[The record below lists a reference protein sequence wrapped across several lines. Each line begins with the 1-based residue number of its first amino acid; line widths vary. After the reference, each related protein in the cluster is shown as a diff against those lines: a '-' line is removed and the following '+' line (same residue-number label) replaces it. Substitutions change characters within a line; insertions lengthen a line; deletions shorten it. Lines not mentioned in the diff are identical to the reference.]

1 MPHTIRAADALARRL
16 YAAGCRTAFGM
27 PGGEVLTLI
36 DAMEAAGIRFIL
48 AKHENAA
55 GFMAEAVHH
64 RDHAPAILVGTIGPG
79 TLNGVNTVANA
90 FQDQVPLIVLSG
102 CMDPEEAQSYTHQVV
117 DQQAVFRPITKATFS
132 LTAGAAHLIADKA
145 VGIATEGRM
154 GPVHIDVP
162 ISVADAHIPQA
173 HPPFRTPASR
183 SAPAGRDL
191 ATARGW
197 LAAAQRPLMIVG
209 VDAMNQQAERAV
221 VEFAEDHNIP
231 LVTTYKAKGIMP
243 EDHPLSL
250 GGAGL
255 SPLADSHLLPF
266 VKSAD
271 LILCLGYDPIEMRPG
286 WRNIWNPETQNVI
299 DVSAVPNH
307 HYMHQGTLN
316 FVTDCAATLSALSD
330 GVDGQD
336 TWAEGEIEALKK
348 ALKTS
353 FPSDDIWG
361 PAAIIDT
368 CRKVL
373 PRDTLASADSGA
385 HRILLSQMWECYAPR
400 DLMQSSALCTT
411 GCAVPLAIGA
421 KLASP
426 ERTVV
431 SFSGDAGFLMV
442 AGELATAA
450 ELDLTPIFVV
460 FVDAS
465 LALIE
470 KKQRERQM
478 TNLGVD
484 FAQHNF
490 AAMGI
495 AFGGAGVTVRSRE
508 ALEKALTRAKT
519 ADTFTVIAAFI
530 DRGAYDGR
538 I

>member
-1 MPHTIRAADALARRL
+1 MSDTIRAADALARRL

-27 PGGEVLTLI
+27 PGGEVLTVI
-36 DAMEAAGIRFIL
+36 DALEAAGIRFIL

-55 GFMAEAVHH
+55 GFIAEGVHH

-90 FQDQVPLIVLSG
+90 LQDQVPLIVISG
-102 CMDPEEAQSYTHQVV
+102 CMDADEAARYTHQVI
-117 DQQAVFRPITKATFS
+117 DQQAVFRPITKASFA
-132 LTAGAAHLIADKA
+132 LTAGAAHTIADKA
-145 VGIATEGRM
+145 VAIAIEGRP

-162 ISVADAHIPQA
+162 ISVADAQITA
-173 HPPFRTPASR
+173 TTPATR
-183 SAPAGRDL
+183 APASPAVPSGIDL
-191 ATARGW
+191 ATAREW
-197 LAAAQRPLMIVG
+197 LENAQRPVMIVG
-209 VDAMNQQAERAV
+209 VDAMNQGAESAII
-221 VEFAEDHNIP
+221 EFAEDHNMPVI
-231 LVTTYKAKGIMP
+231 TTYKAKGMLP
-243 EDHPLSL
+243 EDHALAL

-255 SPLADSHLLPF
+255 SPLADTHLLPF

-271 LILCLGYDPIEMRPG
+271 LILCVGYDPIEMRPG
-286 WRNIWNPETQNVI
+286 WRDVWTPDSHRVI
-299 DVSAVPNH
+299 DITAVPNH
-307 HYMHQGTLN
+307 HYMHQSSLN
-316 FVTDCAATLSALSD
+316 FVTDCAATLRVLSDGLDVVETWPEGEIYKLKSALSEAFPRD
-330 GVDGQD
+330 
-336 TWAEGEIEALKK
+336 EG
-348 ALKTS
+348 
-353 FPSDDIWG
+353 WG

-373 PRDTLASADSGA
+373 PRDAVTSADSGA

-400 DLMQSSALCTT
+400 ALMQSSALCTM
-411 GCAVPLAIGA
+411 GCAVPMAIGA

-450 ELDLTPIFVV
+450 ELNLAPIFVV

-478 TNLGVD
+478 PNHGVD

-490 AAMGI
+490 AAMGV
-495 AFGGAGVTVRSRE
+495 AFGGAGVTVRSRA
-508 ALEKALTRAKT
+508 ALEDALNEAMT
-519 ADTFTVIAAFI
+519 ADTFTVIAAII
-530 DRGAYDGR
+530 DRGSYDGR